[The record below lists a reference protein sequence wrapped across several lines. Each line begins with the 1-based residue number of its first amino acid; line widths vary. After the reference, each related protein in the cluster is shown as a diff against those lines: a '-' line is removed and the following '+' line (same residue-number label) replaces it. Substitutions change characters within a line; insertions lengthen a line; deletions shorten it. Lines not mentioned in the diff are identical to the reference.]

1 MSKIIVGNVSPVYGQ
16 TAISVPSATNI
27 RPGGSVI
34 QVRTARS
41 DVITTYSAPNSGI
54 GTTITDLNLTI
65 APKSANNYLLFRW
78 SIAGESNHNVNF
90 LIHRDGALITDSG
103 YQGFNNVV
111 GNVNL
116 QSGYVTS
123 WYDNNTDSTGTMY
136 WIQYYIRP
144 SNTNSRT
151 YAPAVRSSENGA
163 AYTFFLNRVAASAGQ
178 DNQENAVSNG
188 IVMEI
193 VP

>member
-34 QVRTARS
+34 QVSTVRS
-41 DVITTYSAPNSGI
+41 DTITTYSAPNSGI
-54 GTTITDLNLTI
+54 GTTITALNLTI

-151 YAPAVRSSENGA
+151 YAPAVRSSENGVS
-163 AYTFFLNRVAASAGQ
+163 YTFFFNRLAGSAGQ
-178 DNQENAVSNG
+178 DNYENAVSNG
-188 IVMEI
+188 VVMEI

>member
-1 MSKIIVGNVSPVYGQ
+1 MSKIIVGNVAPMYGQ
-16 TAISVPSATNI
+16 TVISVPSATTI

-34 QVRTARS
+34 QVQTVRS
-41 DVITTYSAPNSGI
+41 DAITTFSAPNSGI
-54 GTTITDLNLTI
+54 GTTITALNLTI
-65 APKSANNYLLFRW
+65 APKSASNLLLFRW

-116 QSGYVTS
+116 QTGYVTS
-123 WYDNNTDSTGTMY
+123 WYDNDSSTTGTQY
-136 WIQYYIRP
+136 WIQYWIKP
-144 SNTNSRT
+144 TNTNSRT
-151 YAPAVRSSENGA
+151 YAPAVRSSENGV
-163 AYTFFLNRVAASAGQ
+163 AYTFYLNRVINNPGT

-188 IVMEI
+188 VVMEI
-193 VP
+193 VT

>member
-163 AYTFFLNRVAASAGQ
+163 AYTFFFNRVAGSAGQ
-178 DNQENAVSNG
+178 DNYENAVSNG
-188 IVMEI
+188 VVMEI

>member
-1 MSKIIVGNVSPVYGQ
+1 VSKIIVGNVSPVYGQ

-163 AYTFFLNRVAASAGQ
+163 AYTFFFNRVAASAGQ

>member
-16 TAISVPSATNI
+16 TAISVPATTNI

-34 QVRTARS
+34 QVQTVRS
-41 DVITTYSAPNSGI
+41 DAITTYSAPNSGQ

-65 APKSANNYLLFRW
+65 APKSASNLLLFRW

-90 LIHRDGALITDSG
+90 LIHRDGALITDAG
-103 YQGFNNVV
+103 YQGFNNVI

-123 WYDNNTDSTGTMY
+123 WWDNNADSTGTMY
-136 WIQYYIRP
+136 WIQYFIKP
-144 SNTNSRT
+144 TNTNSRT

-163 AYTFFLNRVAASAGQ
+163 AYTFYLNRTVASTGQ
-178 DNQENAVSNG
+178 NDYENAVSNG
-188 IVMEI
+188 VVMEI
-193 VP
+193 VT